1 MSRHEDTVRIR
12 HMLDY
17 ARETVAL
24 VQGRSRRDL
33 DSDRVFSLALVRLLE
48 IVGEAASRVSQ
59 RRRASSIPTSLGGR
73 W

>member
-1 MSRHEDTVRIR
+1 MSRHEDMVRIR

-33 DSDRVFSLALVRLLE
+33 DTRIGFFR
-48 IVGEAASRVSQ
+48 
-59 RRRASSIPTSLGGR
+59 
-73 W
+73 